1 MPRLTK
7 DASPLAHEQKTHD
20 AGSPHKATPPA
31 SSPTLT
37 PEVTTSE
44 LDLQTL
50 YARHQQIERRQTRFI
65 RLIQLLLLIFF
76 IVTWQIAANQRWIDP
91 LLFSS
96 PEKILAQAIKL
107 YEEGTLLGHIL
118 TTVWETSVGFISAT
132 ALGVIFAALLWFS
145 PTLSRIFD
153 PYIVVFNSMPKVAL
167 GPLFIVMFGS
177 GALSIMMM
185 AISVAV
191 IITTLVVYGSFQE
204 TDKNWIKMAQTFG
217 ASRLQLFRTI
227 VFPAS
232 MPTILSALKVN
243 VGLAWVGVIVGEF
256 LVSKRGLGYLI
267 IYGFQVFNFTLVML
281 GLVLISILA
290 TFMYQLVAHIEKLSM
305 RFKM

>member
-1 MPRLTK
+1 MPRLTAN
-7 DASPLAHEQKTHD
+7 ASRMAHEQKNGHEDTPNQEMIRSSTHPLLSESTK
-20 AGSPHKATPPA
+20 G
-31 SSPTLT
+31 
-37 PEVTTSE
+37 E

-50 YARHQQIERRQTRFI
+50 YARHQQIERRKTRFI

-76 IVTWQIAANQRWIDP
+76 IVTWQIAASHQWIDP
-91 LLFSS
+91 LLFST
-96 PEKILAQAIKL
+96 PEKVLTQAFKL
-107 YEEGTLLGHIL
+107 YEEGTLLGHIF

-132 ALGVIFAALLWFS
+132 VLGVILAALLWFS
-145 PTLSRIFD
+145 PMLSRIFD

-167 GPLFIVMFGS
+167 GPLFIVIFGS
-177 GALSIMMM
+177 GALSIIMM

-191 IITTLVVYGSFQE
+191 IITTLVVYGSFRE

-217 ASRLQLFRTI
+217 ATRLQLFRTI

-290 TFMYQLVAHIEKLSM
+290 TLMYQLVAHIEKLSM

>member
-1 MPRLTK
+1 MPRPTAN
-7 DASPLAHEQKTHD
+7 ASRMAHEQNMGYEGTPNKTIKP
-20 AGSPHKATPPA
+20 S
-31 SSPTLT
+31 
-37 PEVTTSE
+37 TTHSLHSE
-44 LDLQTL
+44 SIIGKLDLQTL
-50 YARHQQIERRQTRFI
+50 YARYQQIERQKTRFI

-76 IVTWQIAANQRWIDP
+76 IVTWQIAASHRWIDP
-91 LLFSS
+91 LLFST
-96 PEKILAQAIKL
+96 PEKVVSQAIKL
-107 YEEGTLLGHIL
+107 YEEGTLFGHIY

-132 ALGVIFAALLWFS
+132 VLGVILAALLWFS

-167 GPLFIVMFGS
+167 GPLFIVIFGS
-177 GALSIMMM
+177 GALSIIMM

-191 IITTLVVYGSFQE
+191 IITTLVVYGSFRE